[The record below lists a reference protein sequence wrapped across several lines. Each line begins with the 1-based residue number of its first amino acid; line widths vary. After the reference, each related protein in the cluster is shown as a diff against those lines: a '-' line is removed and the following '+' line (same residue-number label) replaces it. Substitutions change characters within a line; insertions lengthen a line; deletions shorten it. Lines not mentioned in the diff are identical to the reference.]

1 MRRFSVLAAVL
12 AVAAAFLVA
21 PTGHAG
27 VPAPAG
33 RSDLRA
39 FQGLATWVDGYDYAR
54 ELTTA
59 PTVGIEAIPRMKAR
73 GVRTIWLQAAKESPR
88 TPYPL
93 LSKDRL
99 GKLLQVAHD
108 HGIRVVAWYLP
119 TFADPA
125 RDWRHVAAMLTFTH
139 NGHRFDGYGLDI
151 EDNKV
156 PVQTRNA
163 RLVALSKLMRSKTS
177 APMAAIVM
185 PPVITEVINPRW
197 WGGGFPWT
205 GLKPSYDI
213 WVPMGYY
220 TAYARWPYWRD
231 AYRSTTEDIRRIRA
245 RVGPVPIHYAGGL
258 AGRSNITDYKRFIAA
273 ARDQGAIGIS
283 AYDYATTP
291 SWAWYYLLGGARQV
305 FPDPG

>member
-1 MRRFSVLAAVL
+1 MRRLLSLTTLGGLLATL
-12 AVAAAFLVA
+12 LIAA
-21 PTGHAG
+21 PSTAG

-39 FQGLATWVDGYDYAR
+39 FQGLATWVDGYDFAR
-54 ELTTA
+54 ELTSA
-59 PTVGIEAIPRMKAR
+59 PTVGIESIPRMKAR

-108 HGIRVVAWYLP
+108 NGIRVVAWYLP

-125 RDWRHVAAMLTFTH
+125 RDWRHVAAMLTFSY

-156 PVQTRNA
+156 PVATRNS
-163 RLVALSKLMRSKTS
+163 RLVGLTKLMRSKTS

-197 WGGGFPWT
+197 WGGPYPWA
-205 GLKPSYDI
+205 GLKPHYDI

-220 TAYARWPYWRD
+220 TAYSRWPYWRD
-231 AYRSTTEDIRRIRA
+231 AYRSTVEDMRRIRA
-245 RVGPVPIHYAGGL
+245 HVGPVPIHYAGGL
-258 AGRSNITDYKRFIAA
+258 AGPSSITDYKRFLAA
-273 ARDQGAIGIS
+273 ARDGGAIGAS

-291 SWAWYYLLGGARQV
+291 SWAWYYLRGGVAQFR
-305 FPDPG
+305 G